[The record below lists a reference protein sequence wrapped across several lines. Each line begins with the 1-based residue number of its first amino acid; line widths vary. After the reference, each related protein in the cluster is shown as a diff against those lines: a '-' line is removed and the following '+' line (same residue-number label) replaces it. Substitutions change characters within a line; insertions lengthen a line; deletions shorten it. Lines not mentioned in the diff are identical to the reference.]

1 MNNKNL
7 SSKKLSFLV
16 LGKKMYSAVFGNWVN
31 PERVIFMFSG
41 NLRGWLINKNNDLS
55 EISSL
60 D

>member
-1 MNNKNL
+1 
-7 SSKKLSFLV
+7 
-16 LGKKMYSAVFGNWVN
+16 MYSAVFGNWVN

>member
-1 MNNKNL
+1 MDRSNWPHKE
-7 SSKKLSFLV
+7 LSFLV